1 MEWEVGGLGGWGIGR
16 LGWDGVGDGEGTVHC
31 WTPHSTSLLGALPA
45 WSGCHTLSSSDPE
58 LVQGRLSM
66 PDPTGCFQ
74 SDWFHLHPHFP
85 DEQTQSV
92 GGEVPQAR
100 STEAGPRTKPRTFRH
115 KPSENLL
122 TNNCPAPEILT
133 PQSTGLAAT
142 RAEEIRWAVPRPTG
156 SLHPLT
162 SHYCSLNQSGDPA
175 KGPCQASRGIYSS
188 CHKMLLW
195 VESDCSVRH
204 FVSEVSLLTLEHPMC
219 GGDFSMW
226 VHGLW
231 PLGSRKTRGKIY

>member
-1 MEWEVGGLGGWGIGR
+1 MGLGMGREPFTVGR
-16 LGWDGVGDGEGTVHC
+16 LTA
-31 WTPHSTSLLGALPA
+31 PLSGALPA
-45 WSGCHTLSSSDPE
+45 WSGCHTLSSSDLE

-92 GGEVPQAR
+92 RGEVPQTR

-115 KPSENLL
+115 EPSENLL
-122 TNNCPAPEILT
+122 TNNHPAPEILT

-142 RAEEIRWAVPRPTG
+142 RAEEIRWALPRPTG
-156 SLHPLT
+156 SLYPLT
-162 SHYCSLNQSGDPA
+162 SHYCSLNQLGDPA

-204 FVSEVSLLTLEHPMC
+204 FVSEVSLLTLEPSHV
-219 GGDFSMW
+219 W
-226 VHGLW
+226 RRLQYV
-231 PLGSRKTRGKIY
+231 GSWALAFAE